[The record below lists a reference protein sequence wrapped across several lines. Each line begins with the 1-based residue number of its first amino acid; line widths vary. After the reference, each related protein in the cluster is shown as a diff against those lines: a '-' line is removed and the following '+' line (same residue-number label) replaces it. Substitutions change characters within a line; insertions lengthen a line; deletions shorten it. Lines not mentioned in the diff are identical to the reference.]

1 VWSWR
6 KLETEIH
13 PIDILVDLVTS
24 EKMDPWDIDIEDIA
38 NKFLEKIRQMAKINL
53 RLSGKT
59 LLTSSLLLRMKS
71 DNILPPENGNGWDD
85 EWSEGIEE
93 LGWVSNV
100 ALQQSET
107 LPELS
112 FPLRRL
118 NGKKCSLFELV
129 DALQKALGEEMLRK
143 NFPKIVKTKRKMKF
157 QVDEEDITVKIGKL
171 YEKLKSMAKLEDP
184 IKFSSLIGDGTKE
197 DIVRVLLPLLHL
209 DSQRKIKI
217 WQKELFGEIFISMR

>member
-1 VWSWR
+1 M
-6 KLETEIH
+6 ETEIH

-53 RLSGKT
+53 RVSGKT

-71 DNILPPENGNGWDD
+71 ENILPPENGNGWD
-85 EWSEGIEE
+85 EAWGEGIEE
-93 LGWVSNV
+93 LGWACNV

-129 DALQKALGEEMLRK
+129 NALQKALGEEMIRK
-143 NFPKIVKTKRKMKF
+143 NFPKVVKPKRKMKL
-157 QVDEEDITVKIGKL
+157 QVDEEDITVKIEKIF
-171 YEKLKSMAKLEDP
+171 EKLKSLAKLEDP
-184 IKFSSLIGDGTKE
+184 IKFSSLIRDGTRE
-197 DIVRVLLPLLHL
+197 DIVRMVLPLLHL
-209 DSQRKIKI
+209 DSQKKIRI
-217 WQKELFGEIFISMR
+217 WQKELFGEIFISVR